1 MFAKDSESAFGA
13 LRQERVQAVVVVGM
27 LAGMIAFGVVYV
39 HRSTERELEMSRMRS
54 DFVSNVFH
62 ELRTPLQSIQMHA
75 ERLAVKRYCGEEQ
88 LDRYIQTISKE
99 SNRLARM
106 VTNVLDFSRLESGRT
121 VYRFAEADVSGM
133 VRRTVDEFQAVAE
146 EAGFLVDVSY
156 GPPAGARVDA
166 EKIDHAIANLIGNAM
181 KYSTGRKELSRS
193 VGTVDSG
200 MVITVSDRGIG
211 IPPEDQEQIFEK
223 FSRGSNVTD
232 ETGAGL
238 GLALVQETV
247 RAHGGDVLVTDRKGG
262 GTTFTLRIP
271 LEHAM

>member
-1 MFAKDSESAFGA
+1 VFAKDSESAFGA

-121 VYRFAEADVSGM
+121 VYRFAEADVSGI

-146 EAGFLVDVSY
+146 EAGFSWLMY
-156 GPPAGARVDA
+156 RMAHQR
-166 EKIDHAIANLIGNAM
+166 
-181 KYSTGRKELSRS
+181 SRAS
-193 VGTVDSG
+193 MRRRS
-200 MVITVSDRGIG
+200 IT
-211 IPPEDQEQIFEK
+211 P
-223 FSRGSNVTD
+223 SRT
-232 ETGAGL
+232 
-238 GLALVQETV
+238 
-247 RAHGGDVLVTDRKGG
+247 
-262 GTTFTLRIP
+262 
-271 LEHAM
+271 